1 METLINE
8 KTNTVGDLVEN
19 LSILSNWIYM
29 KENYNC
35 NTHVTSNDFLVE
47 ESFDF
52 MSSVYDQDDFS
63 VIIIGWKLFYY
74 NNFRWVKMMDDINS
88 NSDSSIEQDSDA
100 SKSEFHPRLPK
111 TSTSSPPWIFESVV
125 LVLIVIAGDLRFKP
139 RMSGRKQGIWKS
151 RTAKTSTS
159 CGGLVSPCL
168 SVVFSL

>member
-8 KTNTVGDLVEN
+8 KTNKFTVGDLVKN

-63 VIIIGWKLFYY
+63 VIIIG
-74 NNFRWVKMMDDINS
+74 
-88 NSDSSIEQDSDA
+88 
-100 SKSEFHPRLPK
+100 
-111 TSTSSPPWIFESVV
+111 
-125 LVLIVIAGDLRFKP
+125 
-139 RMSGRKQGIWKS
+139 
-151 RTAKTSTS
+151 
-159 CGGLVSPCL
+159 
-168 SVVFSL
+168 

>member
-8 KTNTVGDLVEN
+8 KTHTMGDLINN

-63 VIIIGWKLFYY
+63 VIII
-74 NNFRWVKMMDDINS
+74 
-88 NSDSSIEQDSDA
+88 A
-100 SKSEFHPRLPK
+100 
-111 TSTSSPPWIFESVV
+111 
-125 LVLIVIAGDLRFKP
+125 
-139 RMSGRKQGIWKS
+139 
-151 RTAKTSTS
+151 
-159 CGGLVSPCL
+159 
-168 SVVFSL
+168 